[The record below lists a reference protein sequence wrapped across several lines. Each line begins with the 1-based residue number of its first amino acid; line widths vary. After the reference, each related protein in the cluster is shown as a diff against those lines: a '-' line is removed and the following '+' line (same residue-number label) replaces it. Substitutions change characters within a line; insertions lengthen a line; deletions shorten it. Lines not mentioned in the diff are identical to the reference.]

1 MKVLIFDLW
10 GDYGHFKKFYTTTSP
25 LTFPFPPRPTIAG
38 ILAAISGIDKDEY
51 LQFFTR
57 EQAQIGIKL
66 LSPTKKIRLT
76 ENFINT
82 KDLKQF
88 MFAKYR
94 NHTQI
99 RLELLKDP
107 CYRIYFSHK
116 DPELFSK
123 ILNLLREHKTVYTV
137 SLGLSEFLADF
148 RFIAECSAE
157 KVAGK
162 GQTQVN
168 TAISHFD
175 EIVIDFEKDKSYFST
190 ILPGEMLP
198 GRIVSEYNKVYYE
211 GNGKPLICNPAEV
224 WKVIYDE
231 SGNRLGENIVFL

>member
-1 MKVLIFDLW
+1 MRMLIFNLW

-51 LQFFTR
+51 LKFFTR
-57 EQAQIGIKL
+57 EQAYIGIKL
-66 LSPTKKIRLT
+66 LSPIKKIRLT

-107 CYRIYFSHK
+107 CYRIYFSHQ
-116 DPELFSK
+116 DSELFEK
-123 ILNLLREHKTVYTV
+123 ILNLLREHKTFYTV

-148 RFIAECSAE
+148 SFIAECTAR
-157 KVAGK
+157 KVEGN
-162 GQTQVN
+162 GLTHVN

-175 EIVIDFEKDKSYFST
+175 KINIKFEKDKSYFST
-190 ILPGEMLP
+190 VLPGEMLP

-231 SGNRLGENIVFL
+231 SETQLEENIIFL

>member
-1 MKVLIFDLW
+1 MRMLIFDLW

-51 LQFFTR
+51 LQFFTGD
-57 EQAQIGIKL
+57 QAKIGIKL
-66 LSPTKKIRLT
+66 LLPAKKIRLT

-107 CYRIYFSHK
+107 CYRIYFSHE
-116 DPELFSK
+116 DSELFARTV
-123 ILNLLREHKTVYTV
+123 NLLREHKSFYTV

-148 RFIAECSAE
+148 RFIADCSAR
-157 KVAGK
+157 KVEENMP
-162 GQTQVN
+162 TQVN

-175 EIVIDFEKDKSYFST
+175 NINIEFEKDKSYFSAVM
-190 ILPGEMLP
+190 PCEMLP

-211 GNGKPLICNPAEV
+211 GSGRPLICNPAEV

-231 SGNRLGENIVFL
+231 SGRRLEENIVFL

>member
-1 MKVLIFDLW
+1 MRMLIFDLW

-57 EQAQIGIKL
+57 DQAQIGIKL

-116 DPELFSK
+116 DPELFIK

-211 GNGKPLICNPAEV
+211 GDGKPLVCNPAEV